1 MAYGYSDYHAQMAI
15 YLLRDIP
22 TELWHRVKVRA
33 AIDGQTLRQVLLN
46 ALEQYAK
53 AVRLDPVTKRRRNV
67 KRQ

>member
-1 MAYGYSDYHAQMAI
+1 MSI

-22 TELWHRVKVRA
+22 DNLWHRVKVRA
-33 AIDGQTLRQVLLN
+33 AMDGRTMRQVLLD

-53 AVRLDPVTKRRRNV
+53 DVRLDPVTRKRRNV